1 VSSLRK
7 ILLPTDFSTCAAA
20 AAAFGLGLARTTGAT
35 VTFVHIVHMPD
46 WGHPN
51 LAEWV
56 ALSAKLLDAAA
67 SALASLEEDARQGG
81 VRVDSVANEGDP
93 AQEIVRVAA
102 DAHVDLIVMG
112 THGKK
117 GLDRIEEKIVGS
129 VTQSVL
135 RTAPCPVTVVRR

>member
-67 SALASLEEDARQGG
+67 SALAS
-81 VRVDSVANEGDP
+81 VANEGDP